1 MSLALIL
8 ALLGAWVQMAA
19 TPPDAAHAAVA
30 RALGA
35 DAGGACSHAEVDAAV
50 ARADVRQLG
59 TVGGDPVILAAIEAP
74 CICGN
79 VNCPWYV
86 LRVEPSTS
94 QVLLSTFA
102 FAVNLERS
110 NGPLPNLRERSH
122 DSALITDETVD
133 AFRNGHYVT
142 VGSYRV
148 RGDTGAR
155 KPDTLPVTFTPGASS
170 ARLSGTIML
179 GWDDAYV
186 FDATKGQRLT
196 IDDVSPRT
204 GLALELNSKPGS
216 PSITVHPGTPVVLP
230 LTSSYRLRVGTGS
243 ERDAPYALTLAIR

>member
-1 MSLALIL
+1 MILALVL
-8 ALLGAWVQMAA
+8 ALLGMWLPVAA
-19 TPPDAAHAAVA
+19 APPDAAHAAVA

-35 DAGGACSHAEVDAAV
+35 DAGGACSRAEVDAAV
-50 ARADVRQLG
+50 AQAEIRRLG

-86 LRVEPSTS
+86 VRVQPSSS
-94 QVLLSTFA
+94 QVLLSTYA
-102 FAVNLERS
+102 FAVSLERS

-122 DSALITDETVD
+122 DSALITNETVD
-133 AFRNGHYVT
+133 AFRDGHYVI
-142 VGSYRV
+142 VGAYRV

-155 KPDTLPVTFTPGASS
+155 KPDTIPVKFADGASS

-186 FDATKGQRLT
+186 FDAAKGQRLT
-196 IDDVSPRT
+196 IDAVSPRT
-204 GLALELNSKPGS
+204 GLLLELSTKSGS
-216 PSITVHPGTPVVLP
+216 PSITVHPGAPVVLP
-230 LTSSYRLRVGTGS
+230 LTSSYRLRVGNGS
-243 ERDAPYALTLAIR
+243 ERDAPYAFTLAIR